1 MGNAVGQFPHICVSL
16 FDGKGVEFLDLG
28 LDGVSLELA
37 VDDALCVFV
46 HVDVVEVVE
55 KFVHFSNIYFKIII

>member
-1 MGNAVGQFPHICVSL
+1 
-16 FDGKGVEFLDLG
+16 LDLG

-46 HVDVVEVVE
+46 HVDVVDVVE